1 MKRLYIYLSGS
12 IQKSHTASTSV
23 WTNTHITQME
33 SLFLDKGIE
42 VIFLNPA
49 SRLDDLSDSKSVFG
63 RDLLQ
68 VYLSDCVLVDGR
80 DRRGV
85 GIGYEMAVA
94 NYKNIP
100 VFSWIPKESHYN
112 PKEME
117 MMGQKLYG
125 WMHPFFH
132 ASSANVVNSLEE
144 AVNAI
149 SSFNFPAR
157 KPLSQG
163 DFIFA
168 AMQHY
173 VETNLERDTEMYD
186 LVTSDSELQARM
198 KSLTVPINNVSNP
211 ESKRIG

>member
-12 IQKSHTASTSV
+12 IQKSHTANTSV
-23 WTNTHITQME
+23 WTSTHITNMA
-33 SLFLDKGIE
+33 SLFLEKRIE
-42 VIFLNPA
+42 VTFLNPA
-49 SRLDDLSDSKSVFG
+49 SRSDDLSNSKSIFG

-80 DRRGV
+80 DRRGI

-100 VFSWIPKESHYN
+100 VFSWIPKGSHYN

-117 MMGQKLYG
+117 MMGQRLYD
-125 WMHPFFH
+125 WKHPFFYT
-132 ASSANVVNSLEE
+132 SSAKVVDSLEE
-144 AVNAI
+144 AVNSI
-149 SSFNFPAR
+149 SSFNFPTR

-173 VETNLERDTEMYD
+173 VESNLKMDIEMYD
-186 LVTSDSELQARM
+186 LITSDSELQARM
-198 KSLTVPINNVSNP
+198 KPLAIPI
-211 ESKRIG
+211 KTA